1 MLVKRHH
8 LLVAAA
14 TLTLGLFGTAANA
27 ADIFS
32 LTSSTFKD
40 STMMPKN
47 AANSAANAPTN
58 PNCVGENVS
67 PQLSWTGVPEGTKSF
82 VMLMTDPEGRGGAG
96 VNHWVA
102 YGIPASVTGFAQG
115 EVSKPSD
122 KYVGGKSTQGVG
134 FYSGPCTPPGTTP
147 HHYTFVL
154 VATDFDPKELPP
166 GLTKDE
172 VTAKIAPA
180 GRPCTPKARPVWS
193 GCSSIHGRCEC
204 ARSSAHLSDAIRL
217 RHRHNRSAMTQPYP
231 IPEIFEIDRAE
242 IALETWSWP
251 FASRPQRGHRSIFY
265 RAAKP
270 AAGRMEWPRAAAQS
284 LRHCRARVARRL
296 LRDRLFKLHHLA
308 RPGVSRSQ
316 RL

>member
-32 LTSSTFKD
+32 LTSKTFKD
-40 STMMPKN
+40 GTVMPKN

-67 PQLSWTGVPEGTKSF
+67 PEFSWTGVPEGTKSF
-82 VMLMTDPEGRGGAG
+82 ALTMFDPEGRAPSG
-96 VNHWVA
+96 VSHWVA
-102 YGIPASVTGFAQG
+102 YGIPASVTGFAEG

-154 VATDFDPKELPP
+154 IATDFDPKELPP
-166 GLTKDE
+166 GLTRDE
-172 VTAKIAPA
+172 LIAKFGPPPA
-180 GRPCTPKARPVWS
+180 HVKGSTGMV
-193 GCSSIHGRCEC
+193 G
-204 ARSSAHLSDAIRL
+204 
-217 RHRHNRSAMTQPYP
+217 
-231 IPEIFEIDRAE
+231 
-242 IALETWSWP
+242 
-251 FASRPQRGHRSIFY
+251 
-265 RAAKP
+265 
-270 AAGRMEWPRAAAQS
+270 
-284 LRHCRARVARRL
+284 
-296 LRDRLFKLHHLA
+296 LFVNPWKM
-308 RPGVSRSQ
+308 
-316 RL
+316 